1 MARYDK
7 QRLRDDAEYRQ
18 KVLDDMA
25 VAAKSRWFYAK
36 LKTSFYIL
44 IAVFVFTA
52 GIFLGGRLTP
62 RQADWV
68 TLGFVC
74 LFIVPMM
81 GWMLVSVHN
90 HQKKTGES

>member
-1 MARYDK
+1 MAQYDK
-7 QRLRDDAEYRQ
+7 QRLRDDDEYRQ

-25 VAAKSRWFYAK
+25 VEAKSRWFYTK

-44 IAVFVFTA
+44 LTIFVFAA
-52 GIFLGGRLTP
+52 GIFLGGRLTS

-68 TLGFVC
+68 TLGFIC
-74 LFIVPMM
+74 IFIVPMM

-90 HQKKTGES
+90 HRKKTG